1 MMQFQMFLQQLIPAM
16 EFGTALMTPLAVL
29 LAILYSCDGGNLR
42 KTFRKAAYWGFWG
55 SVFIMA
61 AKQGTRNAVSREGIE
76 GLMAFFAII
85 SELILAGV
93 LLGSSEKF
101 MKRLG
106 IFKKG
111 VIINV
116 LALTMYYG
124 MEIWLIPVTTVLNV
138 NNPFSA
144 EMLIRM
150 LGFATGLF
158 IFPILNT
165 IGDIIAPNIPVNI
178 IDTTVIASTPFSVFV
193 KDIPIGVVIDFGINE
208 FIISTSALV
217 KCPINF
223 IDIKDTTTPQ
233 LIPINISN
241 KYFLNKSNCL
251 YKGTANTIVTGPK
264 KKFILSPPNL

>member
-61 AKQGTRNAVSREGIE
+61 AKQGTRNAVSREGFE

-144 EMLIRM
+144 EMLIRRKRICYRIIYCCRGE
-150 LGFATGLF
+150 LAHLPCGKIAERQTAVYCISYTGGGAFNSADYLSC
-158 IFPILNT
+158 PDSDGKGNPSCT
-165 IGDIIAPNIPVNI
+165 VPDQGD
-178 IDTTVIASTPFSVFV
+178 
-193 KDIPIGVVIDFGINE
+193 
-208 FIISTSALV
+208 
-217 KCPINF
+217 
-223 IDIKDTTTPQ
+223 
-233 LIPINISN
+233 
-241 KYFLNKSNCL
+241 
-251 YKGTANTIVTGPK
+251 GTGY
-264 KKFILSPPNL
+264 

>member
-61 AKQGTRNAVSREGIE
+61 AKQGTRNAVSREGFE

-106 IFKKG
+106 I
-111 VIINV
+111 
-116 LALTMYYG
+116 LAHSRDHRT
-124 MEIWLIPVTTVLNV
+124 EC
-138 NNPFSA
+138 
-144 EMLIRM
+144 E
-150 LGFATGLF
+150 
-158 IFPILNT
+158 
-165 IGDIIAPNIPVNI
+165 
-178 IDTTVIASTPFSVFV
+178 
-193 KDIPIGVVIDFGINE
+193 
-208 FIISTSALV
+208 
-217 KCPINF
+217 
-223 IDIKDTTTPQ
+223 
-233 LIPINISN
+233 
-241 KYFLNKSNCL
+241 
-251 YKGTANTIVTGPK
+251 
-264 KKFILSPPNL
+264 

>member
-61 AKQGTRNAVSREGIE
+61 AKQGTRNAVSREGFE

-138 NNPFSA
+138 NNPFS
-144 EMLIRM
+144 IKK
-150 LGFATGLF
+150 GFA
-158 IFPILNT
+158 
-165 IGDIIAPNIPVNI
+165 
-178 IDTTVIASTPFSVFV
+178 
-193 KDIPIGVVIDFGINE
+193 K
-208 FIISTSALV
+208 
-217 KCPINF
+217 
-223 IDIKDTTTPQ
+223 
-233 LIPINISN
+233 
-241 KYFLNKSNCL
+241 
-251 YKGTANTIVTGPK
+251 
-264 KKFILSPPNL
+264 

>member
-61 AKQGTRNAVSREGIE
+61 AKQGTRNAVSREGFE

-138 NNPFSA
+138 NNPFLRKCLSA
-144 EMLIRM
+144 CSDL
-150 LGFATGLF
+150 LQDYL
-158 IFPILNT
+158 L
-165 IGDIIAPNIPVNI
+165 
-178 IDTTVIASTPFSVFV
+178 
-193 KDIPIGVVIDFGINE
+193 
-208 FIISTSALV
+208 
-217 KCPINF
+217 
-223 IDIKDTTTPQ
+223 
-233 LIPINISN
+233 
-241 KYFLNKSNCL
+241 
-251 YKGTANTIVTGPK
+251 
-264 KKFILSPPNL
+264 LSWGAGSFTMRQNR

>member
-61 AKQGTRNAVSREGIE
+61 AKQGTRNAVSREGFE

-111 VIINV
+111 VKPR
-116 LALTMYYG
+116 TQ
-124 MEIWLIPVTTVLNV
+124 
-138 NNPFSA
+138 
-144 EMLIRM
+144 
-150 LGFATGLF
+150 
-158 IFPILNT
+158 
-165 IGDIIAPNIPVNI
+165 
-178 IDTTVIASTPFSVFV
+178 TVI
-193 KDIPIGVVIDFGINE
+193 KDNPV
-208 FIISTSALV
+208 
-217 KCPINF
+217 P
-223 IDIKDTTTPQ
+223 
-233 LIPINISN
+233 
-241 KYFLNKSNCL
+241 
-251 YKGTANTIVTGPK
+251 TIVTSCCPHRGEQVDKPVRACSEQQ
-264 KKFILSPPNL
+264 INNWSVRYLTSPPKTTIKGD